1 MSSCDDIV
9 FRYSRGPTDGRA
21 RANLPIAYTVNTY
34 AYITYMIPGVHNVG
48 DPIKK
53 KVNNKKK
60 SYQKTHVCVC
70 DVCCDAHIDRKE

>member
-53 KVNNKKK
+53 KSK
-60 SYQKTHVCVC
+60 
-70 DVCCDAHIDRKE
+70 